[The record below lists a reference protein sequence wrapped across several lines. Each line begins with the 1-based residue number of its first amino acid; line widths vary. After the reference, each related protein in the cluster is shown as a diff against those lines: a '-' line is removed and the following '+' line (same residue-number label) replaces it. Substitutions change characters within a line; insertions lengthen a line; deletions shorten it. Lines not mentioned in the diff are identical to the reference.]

1 MTEAEL
7 LHNEPTNVTRRLS
20 LASAAREA
28 VAAHLDLAA
37 ADRSVAAG
45 RQAVRAARAALR
57 PQITAS
63 GGVETIDRDRAE
75 SSFGLQPVWTSA
87 GSVGVSQLL
96 YSHGARARATIER
109 HVQTSRE
116 QAREE
121 LRLDIAHGAA
131 VGYLDVL

>member
-7 LHNEPTNVTRRLS
+7 LYHEPTNVTRRLS
-20 LASAAREA
+20 LASAAGEV
-28 VAAHLDLAA
+28 VAANLNLAA
-37 ADRSVAAG
+37 ADRPPAA
-45 RQAVRAARAALR
+45 VRAALR

-75 SSFGLQPVWTSA
+75 SSFGLQPAWKSA

-96 YSHGARARATIER
+96 YSDGARVRATIER

-121 LRLDIAHGAA
+121 LWLDVAHGAA
-131 VGYLDVL
+131 VGYL

>member
-1 MTEAEL
+1 M
-7 LHNEPTNVTRRLS
+7 P
-20 LASAAREA
+20 
-28 VAAHLDLAA
+28 
-37 ADRSVAAG
+37 
-45 RQAVRAARAALR
+45 
-57 PQITAS
+57 
-63 GGVETIDRDRAE
+63 

-109 HVQTSRE
+109 NVQTSRE

-121 LRLDIAHGAA
+121 LRLDVAHGAA